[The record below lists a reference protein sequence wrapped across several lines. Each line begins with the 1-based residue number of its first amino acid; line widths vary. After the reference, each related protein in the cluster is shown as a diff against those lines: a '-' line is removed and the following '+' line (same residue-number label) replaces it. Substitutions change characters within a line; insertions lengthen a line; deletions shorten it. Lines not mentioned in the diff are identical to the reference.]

1 MKDVLIYQPFGDSA
15 QAASF
20 IEGLEPKLREKLLR
34 QIIPLPRMPPSIL
47 REPHYKHFTL
57 ERYRSFYEVRA
68 KNGIAVRII
77 FTILPGGE
85 VLLLHGFLK
94 KQSRD
99 TMRAL
104 EQSLRILAEFRSHPE
119 LAVEYTVPI
128 AKVATEGDEKRNGN
142 SGRSE

>member
-1 MKDVLIYQPFGDSA
+1 MKDVLVYQPPGDCA
-15 QAASF
+15 QVSLF

-57 ERYRSFYEVRA
+57 ERYRAFYEVRA

-77 FTILPGGE
+77 FSILPEGKI
-85 VLLLHGFLK
+85 LLLYGFSK
-94 KQSRD
+94 RQSRD

-104 EQSLRILAEFRSHPE
+104 EQSMGILAAFREHPE
-119 LAVEYTVPI
+119 HAVEYKIKEEEP
-128 AKVATEGDEKRNGN
+128 K
-142 SGRSE
+142 

>member
-1 MKDVLIYQPFGDSA
+1 MKDVHVYQPAGSPA
-15 QAASF
+15 QAALF

-77 FTILPGGE
+77 FTILPEGKT
-85 VLLLHGFLK
+85 LLLYGFSK
-94 KQSRD
+94 RQSRD

-104 EQSLRILAEFRSHPE
+104 EQSMRILAEFREHPE
-119 LAVEYTVPI
+119 HAVEYKIKEEP
-128 AKVATEGDEKRNGN
+128 K
-142 SGRSE
+142 

>member
-1 MKDVLIYQPFGDSA
+1 MKDVLIYHLPDSPA
-15 QAASF
+15 QVSLF

-34 QIIPLPRMPPSIL
+34 QIIPLPRMPPSVL

-77 FTILPGGE
+77 FTILPEGKT
-85 VLLLHGFLK
+85 LLLYGFSK
-94 KQSRD
+94 RQSRD

-104 EQSLRILAEFRSHPE
+104 EQSMRILAEFREHPE
-119 LAVEYTVPI
+119 HAVEYKIKEEP
-128 AKVATEGDEKRNGN
+128 K
-142 SGRSE
+142 